1 MEAGACHGVCNCG
14 HGAAELLVDV
24 DDRYYFRVYRGICRG
39 ERRRMMLHLYEVK
52 YVGPQRPGSPER
64 HWFELRTA
72 KVIDEVM
79 DGWAVR
85 YIGSYETEEQATH
98 MVDDLLDGD
107 YRDPYDYDDYYEDEG
122 IVRVYI
128 ADKNEHLSDEGT
140 YEWMMPGLEELV
152 QPETSDA
159 EIARI
164 AEDMENI
171 AEAEDLEL
179 MHTMDL
185 IKAYRDSLVD

>member
-1 MEAGACHGVCNCG
+1 
-14 HGAAELLVDV
+14 
-24 DDRYYFRVYRGICRG
+24 
-39 ERRRMMLHLYEVK
+39 
-52 YVGPQRPGSPER
+52 
-64 HWFELRTA
+64 
-72 KVIDEVM
+72 
-79 DGWAVR
+79 
-85 YIGSYETEEQATH
+85 
-98 MVDDLLDGD
+98 
-107 YRDPYDYDDYYEDEG
+107 
-122 IVRVYI
+122 
-128 ADKNEHLSDEGT
+128 
-140 YEWMMPGLEELV
+140 MMPGLEELV

>member
-1 MEAGACHGVCNCG
+1 
-14 HGAAELLVDV
+14 
-24 DDRYYFRVYRGICRG
+24 
-39 ERRRMMLHLYEVK
+39 MLHLYEVK

-72 KVIDEVM
+72 KVMDEVM

-122 IVRVYI
+122 TVRVYI
-128 ADKNEHLSDEGT
+128 ADKNEHLSDEAT
-140 YEWMMPGLEELV
+140 REWMMPGAWKSWYSRKHRMWKLRG
-152 QPETSDA
+152 SR
-159 EIARI
+159 RI
-164 AEDMENI
+164 RRI
-171 AEAEDLEL
+171 WR
-179 MHTMDL
+179 
-185 IKAYRDSLVD
+185 I